1 MLYIK
6 GTLFNTVNNYNFHF
20 FPHGHWRT
28 DSIAHTF
35 QLFSALLCGDY
46 CMKTNEQAS
55 EWIAKP
61 HNNAQILFNKHE
73 SEKKESSYFH
83 SVNIRVL
90 DSTFLD
96 NLYLAIKILLAFAVL
111 M

>member
-55 EWIAKP
+55 E
-61 HNNAQILFNKHE
+61 
-73 SEKKESSYFH
+73 
-83 SVNIRVL
+83 
-90 DSTFLD
+90 
-96 NLYLAIKILLAFAVL
+96 
-111 M
+111 